1 MLLILY
7 MIFSGQFMKNCCGM
21 EKIIKYY
28 LQKSFSQVC
37 LKDFAKILHGLLTY
51 LKFRCSFIQGT
62 CVSGFFHIYKKKL
75 EITR

>member
-1 MLLILY
+1 
-7 MIFSGQFMKNCCGM
+7 M

-28 LQKSFSQVC
+28 LQKSLSLVKLKAEDLLIKNFFSHVC
-37 LKDFAKILHGLLTY
+37 LKDFAKILNGLLTN

-75 EITR
+75 ETTR

>member
-1 MLLILY
+1 
-7 MIFSGQFMKNCCGM
+7 M

-28 LQKSFSQVC
+28 LQKSLSLVKLKAEDLLIKIFFSHVC
-37 LKDFAKILHGLLTY
+37 LKDFAKILNGLLTY